1 MLHVIYYINVYIKF
15 CPCLFTH
22 SDHHRLYYY
31 RSIAWNVT
39 LVPHCCIEVVRSI
52 TNFVVGW
59 RWQQHDIH
67 YLLNN
72 ICADFLFLSTKLFG
86 IQLLSQTLHLNDV
99 HKQRC
104 TLDKTDTHDVDIFL
118 PVLITEYQ
126 SFTTWQLIVIFQYT
140 FISTFLFHIPQ

>member
-1 MLHVIYYINVYIKF
+1 M
-15 CPCLFTH
+15 
-22 SDHHRLYYY
+22 
-31 RSIAWNVT
+31 
-39 LVPHCCIEVVRSI
+39 
-52 TNFVVGW
+52 VGW

-118 PVLITEYQ
+118 PVVISEYQ
-126 SFTTWQLIVIFQYT
+126 SFTT
-140 FISTFLFHIPQ
+140 